1 MDDDIPLI
9 FMLINVI
16 LVAIGLILLLV
27 TVIRKLK
34 FKMLKQIQNTDL
46 KPILQRRDMFAEM
59 DLLSII

>member
-27 TVIRKLK
+27 TVIRKAK